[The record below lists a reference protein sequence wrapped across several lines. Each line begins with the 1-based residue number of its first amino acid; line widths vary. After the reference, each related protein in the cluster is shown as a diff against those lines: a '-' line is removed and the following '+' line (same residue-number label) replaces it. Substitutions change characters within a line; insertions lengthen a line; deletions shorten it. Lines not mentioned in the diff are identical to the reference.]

1 TAPRARVGA
10 GPLSA
15 HRHATAMA
23 QAPVAADVHQALD
36 IHLHFAAQVTFD
48 QMVALDDFAK
58 TRHFGFGEIPN
69 TGGRLDSDLLEHLR
83 ALGRTNSIDVG
94 QTNVDRLVAWYVY
107 AGDTSHSYPSP
118 VLIRLA
124 LALLVLGINANN
136 ADHSA
141 PLDDLATLTA
151 MLDRRRNLHVSS
163 RSL

>member
-1 TAPRARVGA
+1 
-10 GPLSA
+10 
-15 HRHATAMA
+15 
-23 QAPVAADVHQALD
+23 
-36 IHLHFAAQVTFD
+36 
-48 QMVALDDFAK
+48 DFAE

-69 TGGRLDSDLLEHLR
+69 TGGRLDSDLLENLR

-94 QTNVDRLVAWYVY
+94 QTDVDRLVAWYVY

-151 MLDRRRNLHVSS
+151 TLDRRRNLHVSS
-163 RSL
+163 RSLTSRPLRAARYSSRCLLCPKTVGDSATRQVVG